1 MQEKFLSHTET
12 YDEGGHLF
20 DQALALERL
29 GDGVESATGAIVW
42 QGRAHPGYQNMVGPF
57 GGITAAQAMQTVML
71 HPARVG
77 EPVTLTVNFASAVD
91 PERPFQLQAVPVR
104 TNRSTQH
111 WTLSMTQTAAD
122 GTEAVV
128 LTGTAVTALRRNTWS
143 AVDEVM
149 PAVPAPQTLPRV
161 PAAIRMEWIRRYDFR
176 LCAGSLPLH
185 WDGAEADS
193 LTQLW
198 LRDDPPRPLDFAS
211 LTACADAFFPRVW
224 RRRALMTP
232 IGTVAMTVYFHAG
245 AAELDATGTGYLLG
259 QARAQSFFNGF
270 FDQSAQLWN
279 EAGHL
284 LATTHQ
290 IVYFKE

>member
-1 MQEKFLSHTET
+1 MTTPAATPAAAHPF
-12 YDEGGHLF
+12 DEAMALQSL
-20 DQALALERL
+20 QAPEAGRPPAER
-29 GDGVESATGAIVW
+29 W
-42 QGRAHPGYQNMVGPF
+42 QGQAHPGYQNMVGPF
-57 GGITAAQAMQTVML
+57 GGITAAQALRAVLL
-71 HPARVG
+71 HPQRLG
-77 EPVTLTVNFASAVD
+77 EPVTLTVNFAAAVD
-91 PERPFQLQAVPVR
+91 SGRPFWVEATPAR

-111 WTLSMTQTAAD
+111 WTLQMLQAD
-122 GTEAVV
+122 AQGEEQVV
-128 LTGTAVTALRRNTWS
+128 LTGTAVTALRRTTWS
-143 AVDEVM
+143 AVDAVM
-149 PAVPAPQTLPRV
+149 PQVPAPQTLPRV
-161 PAAIRMEWIRRYDFR
+161 PGVNRMEWIRRYDFR
-176 LCAGSLPLH
+176 LCAGSLPLQ

-198 LRDDPPRPLDFAS
+198 LRDDPPRPLDFCS

-232 IGTVAMTVYFHAG
+232 IGTVSMTVYFHAS
-245 AAELDATGTGYLLG
+245 AAELQTTGSGYLLG
-259 QARAQSFFNGF
+259 QARAQSFFNGY